1 MAMWTASRASRPSTS
16 YLSGMCQSEWSHSI
30 DVLDSMLDAMLDAM
44 CDSMCD
50 SMLDM
55 PDMLDN

>member
-1 MAMWTASRASRPSTS
+1 
-16 YLSGMCQSEWSHSI
+16 MCQSEWSHSI
-30 DVLDSMLDAMLDAM
+30 DVLDSMLGAMLDAM